1 MLYALVKHP
10 EVVAQL
16 RDSQPARVQFV
27 EETLRWE
34 SPVGAMPRICV
45 EDTVFHGESIPAGA
59 YVLLGI
65 TCANRDPA
73 VFANPDQFDF
83 ERDSRRH
90 LTFGLGRHFCLGAP
104 LARAEMLVS
113 LECILER
120 FDHLELR
127 REPRFVGTLMRG
139 PDRLDVGFRTR
150 KSGQ

>member
-1 MLYALVKHP
+1 
-10 EVVAQL
+10 
-16 RDSQPARVQFV
+16 
-27 EETLRWE
+27 
-34 SPVGAMPRICV
+34 MPRICV
-45 EDTVFHGESIPAGA
+45 EDTMFHDEMIPAGA

-73 VFANPDQFDF
+73 VFSDPDRFDP

-113 LECILER
+113 LECVLDR
-120 FDHLELR
+120 FDRLELR

-139 PDRLDVGFRTR
+139 PDRLDVAFDARRGAGR
-150 KSGQ
+150 